1 MLQADLTRC
10 EQPETGKCAE
20 CMAPKLSESGAAARA
35 VQAVGRGLARVLPG
49 GLAEIGTRIERRAAV
64 RHGTPVDPSRRRDL
78 IAARERA
85 TREALGHVD
94 LFLAPSEFLRSTFVE
109 SGFVPADR
117 IVVSRYGQDLT
128 RFREHGKRDP
138 SAMLRVG
145 YLGTV
150 AAYKGVHV
158 LVDALNRLA
167 GHPVAGRIHG
177 VTEFFPDFVAD
188 LRTRI
193 TNPNVRLVGRYENK
207 DVGRILSE
215 MDVLVVP
222 SLWWENSPITI
233 HEAFQA
239 GVPVVA
245 SNQGGMA
252 EMVQDGKNGFLFEI
266 GDAADLARVLL
277 RFVADPGLVEKL
289 RPRRESIRDIRE
301 DALWTEEQYRRL
313 LSGRTAAR

>member
-1 MLQADLTRC
+1 MIEDR
-10 EQPETGKCAE
+10 
-20 CMAPKLSESGAAARA
+20 AR
-35 VQAVGRGLARVLPG
+35 R
-49 GLAEIGTRIERRAAV
+49 
-64 RHGTPVDPSRRRDL
+64 
-78 IAARERA
+78 
-85 TREALGHVD
+85 TREALSHVD
-94 LFLAPSEFLRSTFVE
+94 LFLAPSEFLRKTFVE

-117 IVVSRYGQDLT
+117 VVLSRYGQDLT
-128 RFREHGKRDP
+128 RFRHPVKRAP
-138 SAMLRVG
+138 SPALRVG

-158 LVDALNRLA
+158 LVDALNRLT
-167 GHPVAGRIHG
+167 GHPVEGRIHG
-177 VTEFFPDFVAD
+177 VTEFFPEFSAS
-188 LRTRI
+188 LRARI
-193 TNPNVRLVGRYENK
+193 TNPDVRLLGRYENK

-245 SNQGGMA
+245 SDQGGMA
-252 EMVQDGKNGFLFEI
+252 EMVQDGKNGFLFET

-277 RFVADPGLVEKL
+277 RFVADPGLVERL

-301 DALWTEEQYRRL
+301 DASWTEEQYRRL
-313 LSGRTAAR
+313 IAQGTARR